1 MQSAMPKYQ
10 LEKLKKQFEEDGFV
24 VLKNY
29 LDVDQLDDLI
39 VNLKSSNLI
48 SVDLETTSTNPSI
61 AEIVG
66 LSFSISKNSAWY
78 IPCLLYTSDAADE

>member
-29 LDVDQLDDLI
+29 LDVDQLDDLRNRAI
-39 VNLKSSNLI
+39 NLSSRLMK
-48 SVDLETTSTNPSI
+48 DQE
-61 AEIVG
+61 
-66 LSFSISKNSAWY
+66 SK
-78 IPCLLYTSDAADE
+78 DK